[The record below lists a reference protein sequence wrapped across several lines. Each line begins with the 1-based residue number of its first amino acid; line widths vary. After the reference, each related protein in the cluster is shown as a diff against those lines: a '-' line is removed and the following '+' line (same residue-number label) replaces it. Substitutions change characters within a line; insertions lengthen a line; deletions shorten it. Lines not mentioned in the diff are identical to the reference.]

1 MPRMLDVLDRI
12 RDLETDLERE
22 VAAAQE
28 RWHYKIE
35 TGKIR
40 FEEAVHR
47 RHKALKMSLAQF
59 LNESSIPCLL
69 TAPMIYSL
77 ILPFLLL
84 DLWVSLYQAV
94 CFPIY
99 GIDRVR
105 RSDYIALDRGKL
117 AYLNAIEKANCE
129 YCSYA
134 NGLLAYIREVSA
146 RTEQYWCPIKHA
158 RRIRGPHPHYR
169 LFVDYGDAEGYKRE
183 VPVLRQELK
192 HDTTATDKGEGG

>member
-12 RDLETDLERE
+12 RDLETDLEHE
-22 VAAAQE
+22 VTAAQK
-28 RWHYKIE
+28 RWHYRIE
-35 TGKIR
+35 TGRIR

-59 LNESSIPCLL
+59 LRESSIPALL
-69 TAPMIYSL
+69 TAPVIYSL
-77 ILPFLLL
+77 IVPFVLL
-84 DLWVSLYQAV
+84 DLCVSLYQMI

-99 GIDRVR
+99 GIARVR
-105 RSDYIALDRGKL
+105 RSDYISPDRRKL
-117 AYLNAIEKANCE
+117 AYLNAIEKANCD

-134 NGLLAYIREVSA
+134 NGLLAYIREISA

-183 VPVLRQELK
+183 LPMLRESLAK
-192 HDTTATDKGEGG
+192 EKDTGVQK

>member
-1 MPRMLDVLDRI
+1 MARMLDVLDRI
-12 RDLETDLERE
+12 RDLETDLQHE
-22 VAAAQE
+22 VTAAQQ

-35 TGKIR
+35 TGRVR

-59 LNESSIPCLL
+59 LRESSIPALL

-77 ILPFLLL
+77 FVPFAVL
-84 DLWVSLYQAV
+84 DAWVSLYQLV

-105 RSDYIALDRGKL
+105 RSDYIALDRRKL

-134 NGLLAYIREVSA
+134 NGLLAYIREIAA
-146 RTEQYWCPIKHA
+146 RSEQYWCPIKHA
-158 RRIRGPHPHYR
+158 RRIRGPHTHYR
-169 LFVDYGDAEGYKRE
+169 LFVDYGDVEGYKHE
-183 VPVLRQELK
+183 LPVLRKSLK
-192 HDTTATDKGEGG
+192 KHSDHE

>member
-1 MPRMLDVLDRI
+1 MSRMLDVLDRL

-22 VAAAQE
+22 VAAAQQ
-28 RWHYKIE
+28 RWHYKID

-40 FEEAVHR
+40 FEEAVQR
-47 RHKALKMSLAQF
+47 RNKALKTSLAQF
-59 LNESSIPCLL
+59 LRESSIPSLL
-69 TAPMIYSL
+69 TAPVIYSL
-77 ILPFLLL
+77 AFPFVLL
-84 DLWVSLYQAV
+84 DLWVTLYQLV

-105 RSDYIALDRGKL
+105 RSDYIALDRRRL

-134 NGLLAYIREVSA
+134 NGLLAYIREVAA

-169 LFVDYGDAEGYKRE
+169 LFVDYGDPEGYKRE
-183 VPVLRQELK
+183 LPVLRKALTRDDDHE
-192 HDTTATDKGEGG
+192 